1 MSVNEV
7 LNNINITLRHIN
19 MCEFSLNVLTCFNTK
34 VGSVIDRDFWVLEIG
49 KYTVLY
55 IQLSTLCVMYSD
67 MML

>member
-1 MSVNEV
+1 MVSVDE
-7 LNNINITLRHIN
+7 
-19 MCEFSLNVLTCFNTK
+19 SSNVIFIMHCK

-55 IQLSTLCVMYSD
+55 MQLSTLCVMYSD